1 MKWSTASE
9 ELVSS
14 LRLAGKTYAEIG
26 GVVGV
31 SATSVKHKVRRLQQ
45 DNNEDRYKHTKEK
58 IEQTRRYV
66 PLKYLN
72 KVLETH
78 AGFGGLTEFYSE
90 HASSVTS
97 LELKKD
103 RVDFIN
109 ELGLKN
115 VTTIQCDSETKI
127 HFLVYKKEAFTY
139 VDVDPYGL
147 PSRYFPH
154 VFSLIDDGYLALTF
168 PVLGVAQI
176 NKITIAH
183 YKNFWDFEIL
193 EKDRYLEKISE
204 GLRRYA
210 FMAKRSIDIV
220 SVEKINRI
228 YRLVIAVK
236 KESMLDIV
244 GLKVNR
250 NKAV

>member
-14 LRLAGKTYAEIG
+14 LKLAGKTYAEIG
-26 GVVGV
+26 GIVGV

-127 HFLVYKKEAFTY
+127 HFLVYKK
-139 VDVDPYGL
+139 
-147 PSRYFPH
+147 
-154 VFSLIDDGYLALTF
+154 
-168 PVLGVAQI
+168 
-176 NKITIAH
+176 
-183 YKNFWDFEIL
+183 
-193 EKDRYLEKISE
+193 
-204 GLRRYA
+204 
-210 FMAKRSIDIV
+210 
-220 SVEKINRI
+220 
-228 YRLVIAVK
+228 
-236 KESMLDIV
+236 
-244 GLKVNR
+244 
-250 NKAV
+250 